1 MMGATDARKYQDLSD
16 AIYRFTPARMNRS
29 EVDRMHA
36 PDERISL
43 ENITLAQQFYAH
55 VITNW

>member
-1 MMGATDARKYQDLSD
+1 MD
-16 AIYRFTPARMNRS
+16 RS

-43 ENITLAQQFYAH
+43 ENISLAQQFYTLL
-55 VITNW
+55 ITGW